1 MEDIYEI
8 IDMKNITIELQIHE
22 NESKRIKISFDCD
35 KSFLLSN
42 NFHLIQRSII
52 YVKFYPQTNSK
63 SKAVEYLDE
72 IIVKK
77 YKIKEE
83 EDGLYYSLKL
93 KNEKDIIMLINRQMF
108 FNDSKYIIFSY
119 NQLFNHCTLFLMD
132 LPSSLS
138 NVSVYIFN

>member
-1 MEDIYEI
+1 
-8 IDMKNITIELQIHE
+8 MKNITIELQIHE
-22 NESKRIKISFDCD
+22 NESKRIKISFDCV

-42 NFHLIQRSII
+42 YFHLIQRSKI

-138 NVSVYIFN
+138 NVSVYVFN